1 MTQAQI
7 SQEGVETVTQLS
19 TKVVRKVT
27 ADELA
32 AYRDVVRSGLSASD
46 GNPSPLHAF
55 VLASP
60 VIDESVGMIGAASA
74 DGSPLGRVHLSQE
87 IHVRRAIKAD
97 EPVTVA
103 LNVTGARRSA
113 KGVQVG
119 MKVALIGEDGEEFAQ
134 LVTGAMLVGAA
145 TPDTFGELPPYPGK
159 NSTAEPTVVSRS
171 IARETVT
178 KYAYASGDLNPIHLE
193 DDAAKEAGFAG
204 GVIAHGM
211 SVLAL
216 VTEEVIDR
224 YAGGDAAKVRSVGAR
239 FSAAVSPDTPLEIVL
254 QQDEQFVRFSCKTPT
269 GPALKSGW
277 VELAQNTDPAE

>member
-1 MTQAQI
+1 M
-7 SQEGVETVTQLS
+7 TQLS

-32 AYRDVVRSGLSASD
+32 AYREVVRSGLEPGD
-46 GNPSPLHAF
+46 GKPSPLHAF
-55 VLASP
+55 VIASP
-60 VIDESVGMIGAASA
+60 VIDESVTMIGAATA

-87 IHVRRAIKAD
+87 IRIERAVRAD

-103 LNVTGARRSA
+103 LTVAGARRSP

-119 MKVALIGEDGEEFAQ
+119 MRLALLGEDGEQFAE

-159 NSTAEPTVVSRS
+159 NSTAEPNVVAQT

-178 KYAYASGDLNPIHLE
+178 RYAYASGDLNPIHL
-193 DDAAKEAGFAG
+193 DDNAAKEAGFAG

-211 SVLAL
+211 SVLAV
-216 VTEEVIDR
+216 VTEEAIDR
-224 YAGGDAAKVRSVGAR
+224 YAGGDSTAVRSVGAR
-239 FSAAVSPDTPLEIVL
+239 FSAAVSPDTPLEIVF
-254 QQDEQFVRFSCKTPT
+254 QQDEEFVRFSCKTPT

-277 VELAQNTDPAE
+277 VELAGK